1 MITKL
6 HGESKF
12 PDPMLINVV
21 VRSHQHPLMFQ
32 PLFIYPGLTALPGVP
47 HCPPPLLVK
56 PIEAAGPEPVLSRS
70 PGAGTSVRVASVVTE
85 HSPPHTPLGVGASV
99 RSSDSGE
106 DLKGGILPTKDSV
119 ILTAPTEAQSSSF
132 DPGEIVS

>member
-21 VRSHQHPLMFQ
+21 VRSHQHSVMFQ
-32 PLFIYPGLTALPGVP
+32 SLLINPGLTTLAGVT

-56 PIEAAGPEPVLSRS
+56 SIEAAGPKPVLRWS
-70 PGAGTSVRVASVVTE
+70 PGAGASVRVASVVTE
-85 HSPPHTPLGVGASV
+85 DSPPNTALRVGASI
-99 RSSDSGE
+99 RCPDSSE
-106 DLKGGILPTKDSV
+106 DLEGGILPSKDSV
-119 ILTAPTEAQSSSF
+119 SLAAPTESQSSSF
-132 DPGEIVS
+132 YPGDIG